1 MLGHLSAIAVPFGV
15 AASPDLTFLP
25 FAIAASAYGVGAVAA
40 VLGVFS
46 ALTLVTFVGL
56 TVVATAV
63 GYQMRGEWLEKNAN
77 TITSLVLIAIGV
89 VAYVG
94 F

>member
-1 MLGHLSAIAVPFGV
+1 MLGHLAAIAVPFGV

-25 FAIAASAYGVGAVAA
+25 IAIAASAYSAATVGA

-46 ALTLVTFVGL
+46 VVTLMSFVGL
-56 TVVATAV
+56 TLIATAA
-63 GYQMRGEWLEKNAN
+63 GYQVQGEWLEKNAS

-89 VAYVG
+89 VAFVG
-94 F
+94 L

>member
-1 MLGHLSAIAVPFGV
+1 MAV
-15 AASPDLTFLP
+15 
-25 FAIAASAYGVGAVAA
+25 
-40 VLGVFS
+40 VLGAFS
-46 ALTLVTFVGL
+46 LVTLATFVGL
-56 TVVATAV
+56 TVAATLV

-77 TITSLVLIAIGV
+77 TITSLVLIAIGI